1 MSCVTCHECDGK
13 YIWWLRGED
22 VTLSRD
28 RITLPS
34 QILSTVTRKMSQ
46 CWWFSEEM
54 TKCFPFQC
62 LAFSIPKESW
72 LSLCNFRSS
81 DE

>member
-1 MSCVTCHECDGK
+1 MTSIIRLIHSELRVNALGAQIVFTEQTEELRHVMSCVTCHECDGK

-34 QILSTVTRKMSQ
+34 QILSTVTRKMS
-46 CWWFSEEM
+46 
-54 TKCFPFQC
+54 
-62 LAFSIPKESW
+62 
-72 LSLCNFRSS
+72 
-81 DE
+81 